1 VVSIPIPSSLT
12 HSTAGVTQEPPQGS
26 CIWLFGAP
34 EIPVST
40 ENSESMQKSSDLSCP
55 AIVSRACSHSSR
67 RFFHGSLVGFAAAR
81 NWSSSSLL
89 RHQLAV
95 LHRQRS
101 WSPPALG
108 ARSPI
113 LDLALP
119 GLAAVP
125 EHYRVGEARHRGP
138 MALQRLPALL
148 ALTLEAWA
156 AVSSSRIRDLIRQMN
171 NANPLWGAPRIHGEL
186 LKLGIKVSQA
196 TVAKYMVRR
205 VGRPSPAW

>member
-1 VVSIPIPSSLT
+1 M
-12 HSTAGVTQEPPQGS
+12 E
-26 CIWLFGAP
+26 
-34 EIPVST
+34 
-40 ENSESMQKSSDLSCP
+40 KSSDLSCP

-81 NWSSSSLL
+81 NWSSRSLL
-89 RHQLAV
+89 RHQRAV

-113 LDLALP
+113 VDLALP
-119 GLAAVP
+119 GLAAVL
-125 EHYRVGEARHRGP
+125 EHNCVGEAGDRGP
-138 MALQRLPALL
+138 VAPSRLPALL

-171 NANPLWGAPRIHGEL
+171 NANLLWGAPRIHGEL
-186 LKLGIKVSQA
+186 LKLGIRSARRRSPSTWCDESEGLRRLGVVSCA
-196 TVAKYMVRR
+196 IRLRESPPSTCSWLCRR
-205 VGRPSPAW
+205 LLNSCT